1 MYIWFLYDIINILD
15 LISFMVG
22 FIDHHP
28 QLIYKIE
35 FIVIKIKKYS
45 IFIFYFYIYQNDM
58 KFNVHHE
65 RHEV

>member
-1 MYIWFLYDIINILD
+1 
-15 LISFMVG
+15 MVV
-22 FIDHHP
+22 FIDHRP

-58 KFNVHHE
+58 KSSVHHE